1 MWREFHMINSF
12 TLECSFC
19 GPAGMEN
26 NSYNDC
32 HFTPTLLKDLGKQFC
47 FTLLDYG
54 RDEVKVKLA
63 L

>member
-1 MWREFHMINSF
+1 MINSF